1 MGRKFL
7 RLIEYSAPEH
17 RVPASE
23 ETRNELSPYCVSN
36 KTLPPRYPNTS
47 QPVSPHMPPI
57 ERMPVPVT
65 PFPKLIIDDPEP
77 A

>member
-1 MGRKFL
+1 
-7 RLIEYSAPEH
+7 
-17 RVPASE
+17 
-23 ETRNELSPYCVSN
+23 
-36 KTLPPRYPNTS
+36 
-47 QPVSPHMPPI
+47 MPPI